1 MTNTTNTMNNT
12 CVNMSV
18 FSGFSGFS
26 GTYAKQSSHNATL
39 EALHNRDNNHYSQFE
54 MFYIFFIMLMP
65 FSKKYAP
72 LIKSDVVRRKINQYT
87 NWNLLM
93 ILANYA
99 LYNVWGIDNHI
110 ISRFIAINSMQIMTL
125 FHLFIMYDSNVL
137 FCVMNDEPVLLKHFI
152 CRRISTSNL
161 VRLEYLIGNIVVHI
175 LPVYFYRKYLF
186 LSGSGSELDMLPYI
200 IMFKFMWVLNIFG
213 DFNITSI
220 YVPSFDGCNVRLV
233 NIVVIVDFITYKVL
247 NSFINSYSFIYK
259 YKLY

>member
-1 MTNTTNTMNNT
+1 MTNTTNNT

-18 FSGFSGFS
+18 FGDFYSNYYGDYYGGFS
-26 GTYAKQSSHNATL
+26 GTYAKQSLSTTL
-39 EALHNRDNNHYSQFE
+39 EATQATHNYNHDQFE
-54 MFYIFFIMLMP
+54 IFYITLIMLMP

-72 LIKSDVVRRKINQYT
+72 LIKNDVVRRKINQYT

-93 ILANYA
+93 ILANYV
-99 LYNVWGIDNHI
+99 LYNVFGIDNYI
-110 ISRFIAINSMQIMTL
+110 ISRFIAINSIQIMTL
-125 FHLFIMYDSNVL
+125 FHMFIMYDSNVL
-137 FCVMNDEPVLLKHFI
+137 FCVMNDEPVLLNHSI
-152 CRRISTSNL
+152 CRRISTCNL
-161 VRLEYLIGNIVVHI
+161 VRFEYLLGNIVVHI
-175 LPVYFYRKYLF
+175 LPVYFYSKYLF
-186 LSGSGSELDMLPYI
+186 LGSTELDMLPYI

-247 NSFINSYSFIYK
+247 NSFIYK

>member
-1 MTNTTNTMNNT
+1 MTNTTNNT

-18 FSGFSGFS
+18 FDGFS
-26 GTYAKQSSHNATL
+26 GTYAKQSSPATL
-39 EALHNRDNNHYSQFE
+39 AIPDTHNYNYNYNQFE
-54 MFYIFFIMLMP
+54 IFYITFIMLMP

-93 ILANYA
+93 ILANSL
-99 LYNVWGIDNHI
+99 LYNVWGINNHI
-110 ISRFIAINSMQIMTL
+110 ISRFIAINSIQIMTL
-125 FHLFIMYDSNVL
+125 FHMFIMYDSNVL
-137 FCVMNDEPVLLKHFI
+137 FCVMNDEPVLLKHSI

-175 LPVYFYRKYLF
+175 LPVYFYRDYLF
-186 LSGSGSELDMLPYI
+186 IASGAGGDLDMLPYI

-247 NSFINSYSFIYK
+247 NSFIYK

>member
-1 MTNTTNTMNNT
+1 
-12 CVNMSV
+12 
-18 FSGFSGFS
+18 
-26 GTYAKQSSHNATL
+26 
-39 EALHNRDNNHYSQFE
+39 
-54 MFYIFFIMLMP
+54 
-65 FSKKYAP
+65 
-72 LIKSDVVRRKINQYT
+72 
-87 NWNLLM
+87 M

-110 ISRFIAINSMQIMTL
+110 ISRFIAINSFQIMTL

-137 FCVMNDEPVLLKHFI
+137 FCVMNDKPVLLKPSI
-152 CRRISTSNL
+152 CRWISVSNL

-175 LPVYFYRKYLF
+175 LPVYFYRDYLF
-186 LSGSGSELDMLPYI
+186 IASELDMLPYI

-247 NSFINSYSFIYK
+247 NSFIYK

>member
-1 MTNTTNTMNNT
+1 MSNTTMAMNGT
-12 CVNMSV
+12 CVNLPV
-18 FSGFSGFS
+18 VNNN
-26 GTYAKQSSHNATL
+26 YHNY
-39 EALHNRDNNHYSQFE
+39 HNYHNHYNQFE

-65 FSKKYAP
+65 LSKKYAP

-99 LYNVWGIDNHI
+99 LYNGWGIDNHI
-110 ISRFIAINSMQIMTL
+110 ISRFIAINSIQIMTL
-125 FHLFIMYDSNVL
+125 FHLFMIYDSNVL

-161 VRLEYLIGNIVVHI
+161 VRMEYLIGNIVVHI

-186 LSGSGSELDMLPYI
+186 LSGSGSGGAELDMLPYI

-247 NSFINSYSFIYK
+247 NSFIYK

>member
-1 MTNTTNTMNNT
+1 
-12 CVNMSV
+12 MSV
-18 FSGFSGFS
+18 FDGFSDGFSGYSGFSRYSGYSGFSGFS
-26 GTYAKQSSHNATL
+26 GTYAKQSSLAIPATL
-39 EALHNRDNNHYSQFE
+39 ATHNYNYNQFE
-54 MFYIFFIMLMP
+54 LFYITFIMLMP

-99 LYNVWGIDNHI
+99 LYNVWGINNHI
-110 ISRFIAINSMQIMTL
+110 ISRFIAINSIQIMTL

-137 FCVMNDEPVLLKHFI
+137 FCVMNDEPVLLKHSI

-175 LPVYFYRKYLF
+175 LPVYFYRDYLAIDS
-186 LSGSGSELDMLPYI
+186 SGAGGDLDMLPYI

-247 NSFINSYSFIYK
+247 NSFIYK

>member
-1 MTNTTNTMNNT
+1 MTNTTNNT

-18 FSGFSGFS
+18 FGDEGGFSGFS
-26 GTYAKQSSHNATL
+26 GTYAKQSSIAIP
-39 EALHNRDNNHYSQFE
+39 ANNYDYNKFE

-99 LYNVWGIDNHI
+99 LYNGWGIDNHI
-110 ISRFIAINSMQIMTL
+110 ISRFIAINSIQIMTL

-137 FCVMNDEPVLLKHFI
+137 FCVMNDEPVLLKHSI

-161 VRLEYLIGNIVVHI
+161 VRFEYLLGNIVVHI

-186 LSGSGSELDMLPYI
+186 LSGSGGTELDMLPYI

-247 NSFINSYSFIYK
+247 SSFIYK